1 MSRVP
6 DSARFDALFA
16 ALTVTLGLQTFR
28 AFFPLILYVY
38 GTRPGIS
45 SVDMGLLAIGVFLTA
60 WLVAVP
66 LRLFGPAGA
75 VRLAAT
81 VLALTRLLLQFSDPG
96 RALWLSALGTV
107 AFLLV
112 VPCLLAFARG
122 STPEGSARL
131 TQGLLFGLALDVAIA
146 GAFWTW
152 DPIWQRSAA
161 AGAVTV
167 AVVLIYLALLGGF
180 RRADVNRSR
189 TDVPL
194 GTAWTL
200 LGLGPILL
208 LHMLLFQNVAR
219 LTAVTGW
226 PLPGALL
233 FILAVDAVAI
243 GAAAGVRRGVLA
255 LLSAVVLIPAAS
267 LARGSGAGAALGL
280 VIGSVSAAVVTV
292 AIIGAQGRRALRGGL
307 ARTAVGWGLGMLLLV
322 VPAFLYYVGYD
333 LKLPFDNRLLPPIL
347 AAVAAVAALGPGRAI
362 GAVPVMRR
370 APGAVFLVLLLVP
383 LVLWVGGRP
392 PQAQAGSGWPVRVM
406 SYNLH
411 QGYGISG
418 AQDLEALAR
427 TIEEAGAEIVALQE
441 VSRGWLVNGSTEML
455 TWLSRRLRMPYVW
468 GPAADAIWGNA
479 ILSRRPILASGNAEL
494 PRGGAPMRR
503 AVMWADVDLGRGE
516 RLLVIATHFHHVEG
530 HGQIREPQAAA
541 TVSRWNRQGRTVLMG
556 DLNALPGARE
566 IAILRDAGLR
576 DAFAL
581 AGQGEGF
588 TYRSDKPYERIDYI
602 WISPDLAARDFNVLP
617 GQASDHLGIAVT
629 VAR

>member
-1 MSRVP
+1 MSRSP
-6 DSARFDALFA
+6 DSSRFDALFA
-16 ALTVTLGLQTFR
+16 ALTLTLGLQTLR

-45 SVDMGLLAIGVFLTA
+45 SVDMGLLAIGTFLTA
-60 WLVAVP
+60 WLATVP

-75 VRLAAT
+75 VRLAAA

-96 RALWLSALGTV
+96 RALWLATLGTV
-107 AFLLV
+107 AFLWV

-122 STPEGSARL
+122 STPEGSVRL

-152 DPIWQRSAA
+152 DPIWQRSTA

-167 AVVLIYLALLGGF
+167 GVVLIYLVLLGGF

-233 FILAVDAVAI
+233 FILVVDAVAI
-243 GAAAGVRRGVLA
+243 GAAGVRRGVLA

-267 LARGSGAGAALGL
+267 LAHGSGAGAALGL
-280 VIGSVSAAVVTV
+280 VIGSVSAAVVTA
-292 AIIGAQGRRALRGGL
+292 AILGVQGRRAFIGGL
-307 ARTAVGWGLGMLLLV
+307 VRTVVGWGLAMFLFV

-333 LKLPFDNRLLPPIL
+333 LGLPFDNRLLPPVL
-347 AAVAAVAALGPGRAI
+347 AAVAALAAMGPARAI
-362 GAVPVMRR
+362 GAVPVPRR
-370 APGAVFLVLLLVP
+370 APGVAFLVLVLVP

-427 TIEEAGAEIVALQE
+427 TIEEAGAEVVALQE

-455 TWLSRRLRMPYVW
+455 TWLSRRLGMPYVW
-468 GPAADAIWGNA
+468 GPAADTIWGNA

-503 AVMWADVDLGRGE
+503 AVMWADVDLGMGE

-541 TVSRWNRQGRTVLMG
+541 TVSRWNKRGRTVLMG

-588 TYRSDKPYERIDYI
+588 TYRSDRPYERIDYI
-602 WISPDLAARDFNVLP
+602 WISPDLGAREFKVLP

-629 VAR
+629 VVR

>member
-1 MSRVP
+1 MSRLP
-6 DSARFDALFA
+6 DSSRFNALFA

-38 GTRPGIS
+38 GTRPGVS
-45 SVDMGLLAIGVFLTA
+45 SVDMGLLAIGVFLIA
-60 WLVAVP
+60 WLAAVP

-81 VLALTRLLLQFSDPG
+81 VLALTRLLSQFSDPG
-96 RALWLSALGTV
+96 RALWLSALGTA
-107 AFLLV
+107 AFLWV
-112 VPCLLAFARG
+112 VPGLLAFARG
-122 STPEGSARL
+122 STPEGSVRL
-131 TQGLLFGLALDVAIA
+131 TQGMLFGLALDVAIA

-152 DPIWQRSAA
+152 DPIWQRTAA
-161 AGAVTV
+161 AGVVIV
-167 AVVLIYLALLGGF
+167 ALVLVYLALLSGF
-180 RRADVNRSR
+180 RRADVNPAR
-189 TDVPL
+189 TDAPL

-200 LGLGPILL
+200 VGLGPILL
-208 LHMLLFQNVAR
+208 LHVLLFQNVAR

-226 PLPGALL
+226 PLPRALL
-233 FILAVDAVAI
+233 FILAVDVIAV
-243 GAAAGVRRGVLA
+243 GAAAGVRRWALA
-255 LLSAVVLIPAAS
+255 LLAAVVLIPAAS
-267 LARGSGAGAALGL
+267 LAHGTGAGSALGL
-280 VIGSVSAAVVTV
+280 AAGSVAAAVMTA

-307 ARTAVGWGLGMLLLV
+307 ARTAVGWGLGMFLFV

-347 AAVAAVAALGPGRAI
+347 AAVAAVAALGPALAI
-362 GAVPVMRR
+362 GAVPVPRR
-370 APGAVFLVLLLVP
+370 APGFAFLVLLLVP
-383 LVLWVGGRP
+383 LVMWAGSRP
-392 PQAQAGSGWPVRVM
+392 PQAQAASGWPVRVM

-427 TIEEAGAEIVALQE
+427 AIEEAGAEIVALQE
-441 VSRGWLVNGSTEML
+441 VSRGWVVNGSTEML
-455 TWLSRRLRMPYVW
+455 TWLSRRLKMPYVW

-503 AVMWADVDLGRGE
+503 AVMWAEVDLGGGE
-516 RLLVIATHFHHVEG
+516 RMLVIATHFHHVEG
-530 HGQIREPQAAA
+530 QGQIREPQAAA
-541 TVSRWNRQGRTVLMG
+541 AVSLWNRRGRTVLMG
-556 DLNALPGARE
+556 DLNALPDARE
-566 IAILRDAGLR
+566 IAVIRHAGLR

-581 AGQGEGF
+581 AGQGDGF
-588 TYRSDKPYERIDYI
+588 TYRSDRPYERIDYV
-602 WISPDLAARDFNVLP
+602 WVSPDLAAREFRVLP